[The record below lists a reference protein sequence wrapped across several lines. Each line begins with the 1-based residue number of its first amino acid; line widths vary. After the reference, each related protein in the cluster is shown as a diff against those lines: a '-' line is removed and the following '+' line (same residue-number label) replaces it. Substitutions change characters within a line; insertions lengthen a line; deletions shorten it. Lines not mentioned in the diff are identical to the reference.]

1 MRSTIV
7 TVLRALLITEKVAG
21 TTPAATI
28 VEGRSLF
35 GTSTFTSYIAL
46 KEPRAESRSR
56 VARRTDWEFVD
67 HWRTFGRAC
76 ASSVHVGVMYRLCL
90 HAREA

>member
-7 TVLRALLITEKVAG
+7 TVLRALVITEKVAG
-21 TTPAATI
+21 ATHAATI

-56 VARRTDWEFVD
+56 GARSTD
-67 HWRTFGRAC
+67 
-76 ASSVHVGVMYRLCL
+76 
-90 HAREA
+90 